1 MVTVSTAAGNAM
13 ASETVLMAL
22 MKSTAKMVRF
32 FLHRVRLDH
41 CLLRSDP
48 QWNFSPV
55 FGFTVN
61 QCLGPGKFKCRSGEC
76 IDISKVCDQEQDC
89 RDWSDEPLKECS
101 K

>member
-1 MVTVSTAAGNAM
+1 MVAVSTAAGNAM

-22 MKSTAKMVRF
+22 MKSTAKTVRF
-32 FLHRVRLDH
+32 FLHCVWLVYW
-41 CLLRSDP
+41 LLLSEQ

-55 FGFTVN
+55 FEFIVN

-76 IDISKVCDQEQDC
+76 IDMSKVCDQEQDC
-89 RDWSDEPLKECS
+89 RDWSDEPLKECR

>member
-1 MVTVSTAAGNAM
+1 M
-13 ASETVLMAL
+13 LW
-22 MKSTAKMVRF
+22 
-32 FLHRVRLDH
+32 
-41 CLLRSDP
+41 SDQP
-48 QWNFSPV
+48 WNFSPV
-55 FGFTVN
+55 FGLIVN

>member
-1 MVTVSTAAGNAM
+1 MVAASMAAGSVM

-32 FLHRVRLDH
+32 PLSW
-41 CLLRSDP
+41 LLRP
-48 QWNFSPV
+48 VVALVGPEWNFSPV
-55 FGFTVN
+55 LGFIVN

-76 IDISKVCDQEQDC
+76 IDMSKVCDQEQDC
-89 RDWSDEPLKECS
+89 RDWSDEPLKECR